1 MDARQDIL
9 DQIPMDQLAGQ
20 VGSDEATTRA
30 AAEQLIPALL
40 GGMQA
45 NAQDEAGAQ
54 SLFDALSD
62 HQGSTPSLDDVDA
75 QEGQKIVSHVF
86 GANQDEVVNR
96 LGGMDGGA
104 GSDIIKKLLPIL
116 APIVLSYIS
125 GKVLGGGAGGG
136 QAAPQQPTQPTQPTQ
151 PSDQTQPGDPNA
163 APSQGAGGLGDILGS
178 ILGGMGGSQGG
189 QAGLPGGLGDI
200 LGGILGGGR
209 R

>member
-9 DQIPMDQLAGQ
+9 DRIPMDQLAAQ
-20 VGSDEATTRA
+20 VGADEQTTRA
-30 AAEQLIPALL
+30 AAEQLIPALV
-40 GGMQA
+40 GGLQA

-54 SLFDALSD
+54 SLFDALGD
-62 HQGSTPSLDDVDA
+62 HQGGTPALDQVDT
-75 QEGQKIVSHVF
+75 QEGQQIVSHVF

-104 GSDIIKKLLPIL
+104 GGDILKKLLPIL

-125 GKVLGGGAGGG
+125 GKVLGGGQTGGQTTG
-136 QAAPQQPTQPTQPTQ
+136 QAAPQQPADQSTGQSTGQAPTQDT
-151 PSDQTQPGDPNA
+151 
-163 APSQGAGGLGDILGS
+163 GAGGLGDILGS
-178 ILGGMGGSQGG
+178 ILGGMGGGQGAQG
-189 QAGLPGGLGDI
+189 GLPGGLGDI